1 MKKYALLF
9 IAVAV
14 LVLGTAVALNVSAK
28 SMSADCV
35 EDGSCC
41 EDVNNCTCG

>member
-1 MKKYALLF
+1 MKKYFWLF
-9 IAVAV
+9 IGIAV
-14 LVLGTAVALNVSAK
+14 LVLGTAAVLSVPAN
-28 SMSADCV
+28 SMSADCA